1 MFEILGGLLLAT
13 AISGIIPLINAEILV
28 VAAAASAPTVGVPLI
43 AAASTVGQMSTKTM
57 LFIVARWAPS
67 RLPRKAQRALAKV
80 SRAVEARGG
89 VAGSLVFMSAAV
101 GLPPYL
107 RREPSQWSPRH
118 AAKGLRGKRDRRTSG
133 AFHRP
138 RMGGSPLRRRRAAAH
153 LRAALLCPFPGSLI
167 HENRI
172 ARRLR

>member
-28 VAAAASAPTVGVPLI
+28 VAAAASTPTVGVPLI

-80 SRAVEARGG
+80 SKAVEARGG
-89 VAGSLVFMSAAV
+89 AAGSLVFMSAAV
-101 GLPPYL
+101 GLPPFYGVSL
-107 RREPSQWSPRH
+107 
-118 AAKGLRGKRDRRTSG
+118 ASG
-133 AFHRP
+133 ALGMR
-138 RMGGSPLRRRRAAAH
+138 
-153 LRAALLCPFPGSLI
+153 LRAFVVSGTAGRAVRFTVLAWAGRRFGEDALQLISAQLSSVPFLG
-167 HENRI
+167 
-172 ARRLR
+172 A